1 MCMTCGCGSGETR
14 IEGTGASGE
23 HLHTHADGTVHSH
36 AHGHGHEHA
45 HDHGHDHSPSPAN
58 SDAAQA
64 MHFGLGA
71 AGVTAPGMTQTRLVQ
86 IERDILAKND
96 GHAQRNRD
104 ALAAQGVFAL
114 NLVSSPGSGKTT
126 LLVRTIELLQGRL
139 PVAVVEG
146 DQQTSHDADR
156 IRATGAPALQINTG
170 KGCHLDAAM
179 VETALARLAPAED
192 SVLMIENVGNLVC
205 PAGFDLGEAHKVVVL
220 SVTEGEDKP
229 LKYPD
234 MFHVASLMLL
244 KVIRTNLLW
253 LVVVISLAVMSAAI
267 PVLGNT
273 RSVVIVIGLIILITL
288 KYFRR
293 LSPRL
298 VVIWLGISLTLISI
312 LTELR
317 TENQRLTVERD
328 NIVETILASGNGLD
342 SYRSALIM
350 ELVPENAPYQYGKT
364 YMGVISLAIP
374 RAVWPTKPNTA
385 VGPWVKAEVFG
396 VPNVRNNGWPPG
408 IVAEGYLNFSYIGVL
423 VMPFLYGMFLRV
435 FYNTARPL
443 LGRSVL
449 GTVVYASS
457 LYPLCFSGLSNNI
470 ALGLVA
476 WLYAIVPMIIFAA
489 LIWKKPVPVRAGQR
503 PPAAAAA
510 TSRSPN
516 YPARHVN

>member
-1 MCMTCGCGSGETR
+1 MNPVALLTLVGSVVLMLGTLILAVFDPSGNFGSSFSYLFFSLLATMVAVYATLLPSSRVDGKVDIFSPMFGLVFVLLIGAALRAPYLLLEKDTSATARYILFGYDIPDAAPSMVWFFLGVSAIVAGFLVPRSRFAIERFTIFRTNQVSEPRLLGATLFFGLIGLVGVGAYIAANGIDLGAGVASASSKKALAFDAGGETVY
-14 IEGTGASGE
+14 GAGY
-23 HLHTHADGTVHSH
+23 
-36 AHGHGHEHA
+36 
-45 HDHGHDHSPSPAN
+45 
-58 SDAAQA
+58 
-64 MHFGLGA
+64 
-71 AGVTAPGMTQTRLVQ
+71 QTFIGQ
-86 IERDILAKND
+86 
-96 GHAQRNRD
+96 
-104 ALAAQGVFAL
+104 F
-114 NLVSSPGSGKTT
+114 
-126 LLVRTIELLQGRL
+126 
-139 PVAVVEG
+139 
-146 DQQTSHDADR
+146 
-156 IRATGAPALQINTG
+156 
-170 KGCHLDAAM
+170 
-179 VETALARLAPAED
+179 
-192 SVLMIENVGNLVC
+192 
-205 PAGFDLGEAHKVVVL
+205 F
-220 SVTEGEDKP
+220 
-229 LKYPD
+229 KYP
-234 MFHVASLMLL
+234 FILIASLMLL

-510 TSRSPN
+510 TSRSRN